1 MTVEQVVKLLDNGF
15 TKADIMGLMGTGETI
30 PTQEPAPEPQQEQ
43 EAQQEPE
50 PKPEPQQHPEPKPE
64 PQQHPEPTVNSETE
78 KRLTSIENN
87 IINLMKAI
95 QDQNLKNDSFGSME
109 DSLET
114 ATDKAMASIIRPE
127 FERSAKK

>member
-15 TKADIMGLMGTGETI
+15 TRDDIMGLMGTGETVSK
-30 PTQEPAPEPQQEQ
+30 PEPAPEPQQEPKP
-43 EAQQEPE
+43 EPAQEPQQE
-50 PKPEPQQHPEPKPE
+50 PKPEPNPEPA
-64 PQQHPEPTVNSETE
+64 VNSETE

-95 QDQNLKNDSFGSME
+95 QDQNLKNDSFDSME

-127 FERSAKK
+127 FERSGKK

>member
-15 TKADIMGLMGTGETI
+15 TKEDIMGLMGTGETI
-30 PTQEPAPEPQQEQ
+30 PKQEPAQ
-43 EAQQEPE
+43 E
-50 PKPEPQQHPEPKPE
+50 PKPEPQQEPEPE
-64 PQQHPEPTVNSETE
+64 PQQNPEPAVNFETE

-95 QDQNLKNDSFGSME
+95 QDQNLRNDSFGSME

>member
-15 TKADIMGLMGTGETI
+15 TRDDIMGLMGTGETI
-30 PTQEPAPEPQQEQ
+30 PTQEPAQ
-43 EAQQEPE
+43 E
-50 PKPEPQQHPEPKPE
+50 PKPEPQQEPEPKAEPKQEPQTNPE
-64 PQQHPEPTVNSETE
+64 PAVNSETE

>member
-1 MTVEQVVKLLDNGF
+1 MTVEQVVRLLDNGF
-15 TKADIMGLMGTGETI
+15 SRDDIMMLMGTGETI
-30 PTQEPAPEPQQEQ
+30 PKQEPAPEPQQE
-43 EAQQEPE
+43 
-50 PKPEPQQHPEPKPE
+50 PKPEPQQNPEPV
-64 PQQHPEPTVNSETE
+64 VNSETD

-114 ATDKAMASIIRPE
+114 ATDKAMKSIIRPE
-127 FERSAKK
+127 FERSDKK

>member
-15 TKADIMGLMGTGETI
+15 TREDIMGLMGTGETI
-30 PTQEPAPEPQQEQ
+30 PKPEPAPEPQQEP
-43 EAQQEPE
+43 QQEPKRE
-50 PKPEPQQHPEPKPE
+50 PASEPQQEPKQE
-64 PQQHPEPTVNSETE
+64 PAVNSETE

-127 FERSAKK
+127 FERSSKK

>member
-1 MTVEQVVKLLDNGF
+1 MTVEQVVRLLDNGF
-15 TKADIMGLMGTGETI
+15 SRDDIMMLMGTGETI
-30 PTQEPAPEPQQEQ
+30 PKQEPAPEPQQEPEQ
-43 EAQQEPE
+43 KPEPQQE
-50 PKPEPQQHPEPKPE
+50 PKPEPQQNPEPV
-64 PQQHPEPTVNSETE
+64 VNSETD

-114 ATDKAMASIIRPE
+114 ATDKAMKSIIRPE
-127 FERSAKK
+127 FERSDKK

>member
-15 TKADIMGLMGTGETI
+15 TRDDIIGMMGTGETT
-30 PTQEPAPEPQQEQ
+30 PKQEPAQEPQQEQ
-43 EAQQEPE
+43 EPQKEPQKEPEQKPE
-50 PKPEPQQHPEPKPE
+50 PKPEPQQKPE
-64 PQQHPEPTVNSETE
+64 PAVNSETE

-127 FERSAKK
+127 FERSGKK